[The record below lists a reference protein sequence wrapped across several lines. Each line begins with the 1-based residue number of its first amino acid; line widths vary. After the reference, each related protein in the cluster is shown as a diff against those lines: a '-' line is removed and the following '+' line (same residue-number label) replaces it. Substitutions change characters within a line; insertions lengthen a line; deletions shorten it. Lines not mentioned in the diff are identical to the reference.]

1 MDSCGPFPVQFAN
14 GHSHHFHSILDDFSN
29 LGSTA
34 LLTTCDQACDHFKST
49 AAQWELKSGNKVR
62 AVRCDGAKEFI
73 QGNLRDFLNEQ
84 GIIIQP
90 TAPYAHQQN
99 GKAERYIRTIEDTAQ
114 TLMAESGLPM
124 SFLGDAILTAQ
135 YLRNRLPTSTL
146 PTLVTP
152 FEVMEGSKPDL
163 SHLRVWGCQC
173 FVLHPK
179 ETRRKGDIRR
189 FEAIFIGYDENRIG
203 WRVRDMNG
211 RYFFSRDVIFNENT
225 RGHLKASS
233 SQTKS
238 QSPDRTSEAQET
250 EIEPSLSLCPQTVSP
265 TIAQSDQ
272 YIEPLQPSES
282 NHSRPK

>member
-1 MDSCGPFPVQFAN
+1 
-14 GHSHHFHSILDDFSN
+14 
-29 LGSTA
+29 
-34 LLTTCDQACDHFKST
+34 
-49 AAQWELKSGNKVR
+49 
-62 AVRCDGAKEFI
+62 EFI
-73 QGNLRDFLNEQ
+73 QGNLRDFLNER

-90 TAPYAHQQN
+90 TVPYAHQQN

-135 YLRNRLPTSTL
+135 YLQNQLPTSTL

-179 ETRRKGDIRR
+179 ETRRKGDTCR
-189 FEAIFIGYDENRIG
+189 FEAIFVGYDENQIG
-203 WRVRDMNG
+203 WRVRVMNG

-225 RGHLKASS
+225 RGCLKALSS
-233 SQTKS
+233 RTKS
-238 QSPDRTSEAQET
+238 QSPDCTSEAQET
-250 EIEPSLSLCPQTVSP
+250 KIEPSLSLRPQTVSP

-272 YIEPLQPSES
+272 YIKPLQPSES
-282 NHSRPK
+282 NHS